1 MVWYEVYI
9 ALRQYGPVLSIAGK
23 CCSRFVLARTK
34 RTEQLTTMR
43 AFRCGDNIV
52 PIRWNRDSA
61 ADSTADHLL
70 ALMEHASAAVVAP
83 EASHEALND
92 DCFREILSKRVL
104 EVSDFCAI
112 AQTGSR
118 FRGLARDVFRR
129 RFGRPSFEIDSLNWS
144 LPRCEALFRHF
155 GDLIDALEI
164 TNYPSVA
171 AFEDIVLA
179 MVAYHCRPIERL
191 KCSRLAPISEA
202 LARHRRHMQSL
213 SGHDYGPAPFGR
225 LHELDYEGSEH
236 IPPLS
241 LPGLRS
247 FQFAQPW
254 LVDRRATEAFFSAH
268 PHIDDLTLSLPLMRF
283 PVDAI
288 LRHLPH
294 LRRLHMIECR
304 WPSDGCAAA
313 ADDCD
318 RSYACFGRL
327 KWLKEFSCLDTDSP
341 TILRAMCD
349 GHVRLERL
357 QLSSYAFPDFIKR
370 MDSLKWLD
378 FTAWSTAALVDVANY
393 VQTDAHLEEICVR
406 SRGLTFDMIR
416 DIVRFAPAHL
426 TAATFHIRLN
436 GLAANFIADNQ
447 SQIDALDGAVR
458 TRPIRLRV
466 ELKVLWMKKA
476 LMADVEAINRSST
489 WLHISKRLQGTE

>member
-1 MVWYEVYI
+1 MYI
-9 ALRQYGPVLSIAGK
+9 ALRQYGSVLSIAGK
-23 CCSRFVLARTK
+23 SCSRFVLARTK

-43 AFRCGDNIV
+43 AFRCGENIV

-61 ADSTADHLL
+61 ADTAADHLL
-70 ALMEHASAAVVAP
+70 ALMELPTAAVPPAV
-83 EASHEALND
+83 SHEALND
-92 DCFREILSKRVL
+92 DCFREILSERVL
-104 EVSDFCAI
+104 EVGDFCAI

-118 FRGLARDVFRR
+118 FRGLARDAFRR

-144 LPRCEALFRHF
+144 IPRCEALFRHF

-179 MVAYHCRPIERL
+179 MVGYYCRPIVRI
-191 KCSRLAPISEA
+191 KCGRLAPIGEA
-202 LARHRRHMQSL
+202 VARHRRLQSL
-213 SGHDYGPAPFGR
+213 SGQDYGPAPFGR
-225 LHELDYEGSEH
+225 LQQLDYEGSEH
-236 IPPLS
+236 MPPHLS
-241 LPGLRS
+241 LPALRS
-247 FQFAQPW
+247 FHLAQPW

-268 PHIDDLTLSLPLMRF
+268 PHIDSLTLSLPLMRF

-304 WPSDGCAAA
+304 WPSDDGAAD

-318 RSYACFGRL
+318 PSHTCFGRL
-327 KWLKEFSCLDTDSP
+327 QCLKEFSCPDTDSLAM
-341 TILRAMCD
+341 LRAMCE

-357 QLSSYAFPDFIKR
+357 QLSSYIFPDCVKR

-378 FTAWSTAALVDVANY
+378 FSAWSTAALVDLANY
-393 VQTDAHLEEICVR
+393 LQTDAHLEEICVR

-416 DIVRFAPAHL
+416 DIVRLAPAHL
-426 TAATFHIRLN
+426 KAATFHIRLN
-436 GLAANFIADNQ
+436 GLASNFITDNQ
-447 SQIDALDGAVR
+447 SQIDALDGALEA
-458 TRPIRLRV
+458 RPIRLRV
-466 ELKVLWMKKA
+466 ELKVLWMKKK